1 MEEKKL
7 LFNIGPIW
15 FDGTIVL
22 MVLLTCIIVFAFVYA
37 CTRNMKLRPK
47 GKQTVIEWLV
57 DFIRGIITDNLPRKE
72 VSNFHLMAFTLFMF
86 VLVSNILGLVTKI
99 VVGDDL
105 SVWKSPTA
113 DPIVTLTLAMMMIVL
128 THFFGM
134 KRFGFKGYLVNS
146 YLRPVGFL
154 LPVKLMEEFTNLLT
168 LGLRLYGNIFA
179 GEVLLGL
186 ILWNRSKR
194 RIMGYPTSNSA
205 RNDLGS
211 ILNLYWMYP
220 SVYLCD
226 TFNGLYVTQ
235 N

>member
-134 KRFGFKGYLVNS
+134 KRFGFKGYPHPS
-146 YLRPVGFL
+146 PPSPPPPPHPHTPPPPPV
-154 LPVKLMEEFTNLLT
+154 
-168 LGLRLYGNIFA
+168 
-179 GEVLLGL
+179 
-186 ILWNRSKR
+186 
-194 RIMGYPTSNSA
+194 
-205 RNDLGS
+205 
-211 ILNLYWMYP
+211 
-220 SVYLCD
+220 
-226 TFNGLYVTQ
+226 
-235 N
+235 

>member
-72 VSNFHLMAFTLFMF
+72 V
-86 VLVSNILGLVTKI
+86 
-99 VVGDDL
+99 

-186 ILWNRSKR
+186 IAGTVASVGLWV
-194 RIMGYPTSNSA
+194 IPLAIPLEMIWVA
-205 RNDLGS
+205 FS
-211 ILNLYWMYP
+211 IFIGCIQAFIFVTLSM
-220 SVYLCD
+220 VYMSHKIE
-226 TFNGLYVTQ
+226 TEE
-235 N
+235 

>member
-86 VLVSNILGLVTKI
+86 VLVSRSEERR
-99 VVGDDL
+99 VGKECR
-105 SVWKSPTA
+105 SRWSPY
-113 DPIVTLTLAMMMIVL
+113 
-128 THFFGM
+128 H
-134 KRFGFKGYLVNS
+134 
-146 YLRPVGFL
+146 
-154 LPVKLMEEFTNLLT
+154 
-168 LGLRLYGNIFA
+168 
-179 GEVLLGL
+179 
-186 ILWNRSKR
+186 
-194 RIMGYPTSNSA
+194 
-205 RNDLGS
+205 
-211 ILNLYWMYP
+211 
-220 SVYLCD
+220 
-226 TFNGLYVTQ
+226 
-235 N
+235 

>member
-86 VLVSNILGLVTKI
+86 VLVSNILGLVTKSLWATI
-99 VVGDDL
+99 SAFGKVNRRSNRNLNVSDDDDCL
-105 SVWKSPTA
+105 N
-113 DPIVTLTLAMMMIVL
+113 TLLWYETLW
-128 THFFGM
+128 F
-134 KRFGFKGYLVNS
+134 
-146 YLRPVGFL
+146 
-154 LPVKLMEEFTNLLT
+154 
-168 LGLRLYGNIFA
+168 
-179 GEVLLGL
+179 
-186 ILWNRSKR
+186 
-194 RIMGYPTSNSA
+194 
-205 RNDLGS
+205 
-211 ILNLYWMYP
+211 
-220 SVYLCD
+220 
-226 TFNGLYVTQ
+226 
-235 N
+235 

>member
-186 ILWNRSKR
+186 IAGTVASVGLWV
-194 RIMGYPTSNSA
+194 IPLA
-205 RNDLGS
+205 IPLNDLGS

>member
-1 MEEKKL
+1 M
-7 LFNIGPIW
+7 
-15 FDGTIVL
+15 
-22 MVLLTCIIVFAFVYA
+22 
-37 CTRNMKLRPK
+37 
-47 GKQTVIEWLV
+47 
-57 DFIRGIITDNLPRKE
+57 
-72 VSNFHLMAFTLFMF
+72 
-86 VLVSNILGLVTKI
+86 
-99 VVGDDL
+99 GDDL

-168 LGLRLYGNIFA
+168 CRLAFVRKHFCRRSSIGLNC
-179 GEVLLGL
+179 
-186 ILWNRSKR
+186 WNRSKR

>member
-99 VVGDDL
+99 VVGRRSNRNLNVSDDDDCL
-105 SVWKSPTA
+105 N
-113 DPIVTLTLAMMMIVL
+113 TLLWYETLW
-128 THFFGM
+128 F
-134 KRFGFKGYLVNS
+134 
-146 YLRPVGFL
+146 
-154 LPVKLMEEFTNLLT
+154 
-168 LGLRLYGNIFA
+168 
-179 GEVLLGL
+179 
-186 ILWNRSKR
+186 
-194 RIMGYPTSNSA
+194 
-205 RNDLGS
+205 
-211 ILNLYWMYP
+211 
-220 SVYLCD
+220 
-226 TFNGLYVTQ
+226 
-235 N
+235 

>member
-86 VLVSNILGLVTKI
+86 VLVSNILVSLQNRCGRRSSAFGKVQ
-99 VVGDDL
+99 
-105 SVWKSPTA
+105 P
-113 DPIVTLTLAMMMIVL
+113 PIQ
-128 THFFGM
+128 
-134 KRFGFKGYLVNS
+134 S
-146 YLRPVGFL
+146 
-154 LPVKLMEEFTNLLT
+154 
-168 LGLRLYGNIFA
+168 
-179 GEVLLGL
+179 
-186 ILWNRSKR
+186 
-194 RIMGYPTSNSA
+194 
-205 RNDLGS
+205 
-211 ILNLYWMYP
+211 
-220 SVYLCD
+220 
-226 TFNGLYVTQ
+226 
-235 N
+235 

>member
-105 SVWKSPTA
+105 S
-113 DPIVTLTLAMMMIVL
+113 
-128 THFFGM
+128 
-134 KRFGFKGYLVNS
+134 

-186 ILWNRSKR
+186 IAGTVASVGLWV
-194 RIMGYPTSNSA
+194 IPLAIPLEMIWVA
-205 RNDLGS
+205 FS
-211 ILNLYWMYP
+211 IFIGCIQAFIFVTLSM
-220 SVYLCD
+220 VYMSHKIE
-226 TFNGLYVTQ
+226 TEE
-235 N
+235 

>member
-105 SVWKSPTA
+105 SVWKNPTA
-113 DPIVTLTLAMMMIVL
+113 DPIVT
-128 THFFGM
+128 
-134 KRFGFKGYLVNS
+134 
-146 YLRPVGFL
+146 LRPVGFL

-186 ILWNRSKR
+186 IAGTVASVGLWV
-194 RIMGYPTSNSA
+194 IPLAIPLEMIWVA
-205 RNDLGS
+205 FS
-211 ILNLYWMYP
+211 IFIGCIQAFIFVTLSM
-220 SVYLCD
+220 VYMSHKIE
-226 TFNGLYVTQ
+226 TEE
-235 N
+235 

>member
-86 VLVSNILGLVTKI
+86 VLVSNILESRYKNRCGRRSQRLEKSNRRSNRNLNVS
-99 VVGDDL
+99 DDDDCL
-105 SVWKSPTA
+105 N
-113 DPIVTLTLAMMMIVL
+113 TLLWYETLW
-128 THFFGM
+128 F
-134 KRFGFKGYLVNS
+134 
-146 YLRPVGFL
+146 
-154 LPVKLMEEFTNLLT
+154 
-168 LGLRLYGNIFA
+168 
-179 GEVLLGL
+179 
-186 ILWNRSKR
+186 
-194 RIMGYPTSNSA
+194 
-205 RNDLGS
+205 
-211 ILNLYWMYP
+211 
-220 SVYLCD
+220 
-226 TFNGLYVTQ
+226 
-235 N
+235 

>member
-1 MEEKKL
+1 M
-7 LFNIGPIW
+7 P
-15 FDGTIVL
+15 
-22 MVLLTCIIVFAFVYA
+22 
-37 CTRNMKLRPK
+37 
-47 GKQTVIEWLV
+47 
-57 DFIRGIITDNLPRKE
+57 GIITQE
-72 VSNFHLMAFTLFMF
+72 
-86 VLVSNILGLVTKI
+86 
-99 VVGDDL
+99 GDDL

-186 ILWNRSKR
+186 IAGTVASVGLWV
-194 RIMGYPTSNSA
+194 IPLAIPLEMIWVA
-205 RNDLGS
+205 FS
-211 ILNLYWMYP
+211 IFIGCIQAFIFVTLSM
-220 SVYLCD
+220 VYMSHKIE
-226 TFNGLYVTQ
+226 TEE
-235 N
+235 

>member
-86 VLVSNILGLVTKI
+86 QTSWVSLQ
-99 VVGDDL
+99 
-105 SVWKSPTA
+105 KSLWATISAFGKVQP
-113 DPIVTLTLAMMMIVL
+113 PIQ
-128 THFFGM
+128 
-134 KRFGFKGYLVNS
+134 S
-146 YLRPVGFL
+146 
-154 LPVKLMEEFTNLLT
+154 
-168 LGLRLYGNIFA
+168 
-179 GEVLLGL
+179 
-186 ILWNRSKR
+186 
-194 RIMGYPTSNSA
+194 
-205 RNDLGS
+205 
-211 ILNLYWMYP
+211 
-220 SVYLCD
+220 
-226 TFNGLYVTQ
+226 
-235 N
+235 

>member
-134 KRFGFKGYLVNS
+134 KRFGF
-146 YLRPVGFL
+146 L

-186 ILWNRSKR
+186 IAGTVASVGLWV
-194 RIMGYPTSNSA
+194 IPLAIPLEMIWVA
-205 RNDLGS
+205 FS
-211 ILNLYWMYP
+211 IFIGCIQAFIFVTLSM
-220 SVYLCD
+220 VYMSHKIE
-226 TFNGLYVTQ
+226 TEE
-235 N
+235 

>member
-113 DPIVTLTLAMMMIVL
+113 DPNRNLNVSDDDDCLNTLLWYETLW
-128 THFFGM
+128 F
-134 KRFGFKGYLVNS
+134 
-146 YLRPVGFL
+146 
-154 LPVKLMEEFTNLLT
+154 
-168 LGLRLYGNIFA
+168 
-179 GEVLLGL
+179 
-186 ILWNRSKR
+186 
-194 RIMGYPTSNSA
+194 
-205 RNDLGS
+205 
-211 ILNLYWMYP
+211 
-220 SVYLCD
+220 
-226 TFNGLYVTQ
+226 
-235 N
+235 

>member
-86 VLVSNILGLVTKI
+86 VLVSNILGLVTKSLWATI
-99 VVGDDL
+99 SAFGKVQ
-105 SVWKSPTA
+105 P
-113 DPIVTLTLAMMMIVL
+113 PIQ
-128 THFFGM
+128 
-134 KRFGFKGYLVNS
+134 S
-146 YLRPVGFL
+146 
-154 LPVKLMEEFTNLLT
+154 
-168 LGLRLYGNIFA
+168 
-179 GEVLLGL
+179 
-186 ILWNRSKR
+186 
-194 RIMGYPTSNSA
+194 
-205 RNDLGS
+205 
-211 ILNLYWMYP
+211 
-220 SVYLCD
+220 
-226 TFNGLYVTQ
+226 
-235 N
+235 